1 LLNFEEMSF
10 CCKNTK
16 QPLWALTVSL
26 FCLICSLTEAV
37 NAQSYLAPA
46 VADVQLNYNQTCPW
60 QTLNT
65 NGMNYLTVQEWTWSS
80 LGCSQGSIRGL
91 YRFDLNVP
99 SAQNELYDN
108 RADLLL
114 FFPDGNPETHQYNS
128 SVGANEFLVR
138 RVVQD
143 WDESTVTWDTQ
154 PSVSP
159 TDSIEVGPSSTM
171 PSTED
176 YVVDISPMVAGW
188 LCGGLE
194 HFGVSLRQSNEGI
207 VFRRVTFTTR
217 EWAVESERPS
227 IRLQYA
233 SIHAVGPSNVCPGT
247 LIDISAQ
254 LTNAA
259 IPAEYNFS
267 WVYQNTGQ
275 SLQGASHTMLL
286 QQPGEH
292 VFILTAAN
300 STCQTATDTLVV
312 TVSAPVF
319 IDAGDDILSYCG
331 SEISIDPV
339 VSEGNGSISYQWSVD
354 NAIISQT
361 EVLQTVFNVTAM
373 VSVTATDECGTTDQ
387 DQVMVTIQPSALVVD
402 AGADQSGSCLDVF
415 ELEATAVGA
424 SGQVIYTWF
433 ENNIEV
439 FVGAV
444 MPIQAGESS
453 NYVVTALDEC
463 GSSDSDNVTIEI
475 LPSTLNLVV
484 PLEVTGS
491 CVEEVVII
499 ASLSGNQGTPTYS
512 WINAQ
517 GELSNTNE
525 LQEIF
530 YQNTIVQL
538 MVVDECGNNASAS
551 ISIEIPPTQISID
564 LPEDT
569 VVCSGDFLQ
578 LNALVSGGSGAVSGY
593 WVGLED
599 QGLSPVISP
608 LGPNT
613 SYTFYATDQCGNT
626 ASASMNVILSNV
638 QAAFEV
644 ESDDN
649 IDYVFVN
656 TSQGADSL
664 IWYFPDGT
672 VYNEQTIYYQN
683 NSSDSWVLQLEA
695 IGEGGC
701 RSIIEQQFL
710 PLTVLYVPNA
720 FTPNGDGLNDV
731 LNVLGVDIVKFSMHI
746 YNRWGEEVF
755 FSDAIEKVWTGGKED
770 GSYFV
775 PDGVYYYHAVAQD
788 SKKNTFEVEGHLSV
802 LR

>member
-1 LLNFEEMSF
+1 MKY

-16 QPLWALTVSL
+16 QLLLALPVCL
-26 FCLICSLTEAV
+26 FCLIFTLAEAV
-37 NAQSYLAPA
+37 NAQFYLAPA
-46 VADVQLNYNQTCPW
+46 VADVQLNYNQSCPW

-65 NGMNYLTVQEWTWSS
+65 NGMNYLTVQEWTWSAD
-80 LGCSQGSIRGL
+80 GCSQGSVRGL

-114 FFPDGNPETHQYNS
+114 FFPDGNSETHQYYTDS
-128 SVGANEFLVR
+128 GANEFLVR

-143 WDESTVTWDTQ
+143 WDESIVTWETQ
-154 PSVSP
+154 PLVSP
-159 TDSIEVGPSSTM
+159 DDSIEVGPSSTM

-176 YVVDISPMVAGW
+176 YVVDISTMVSGW

-194 HFGVSLRQSNEGI
+194 HYGVSLRQSNEG
-207 VFRRVTFTTR
+207 VVYRRVTFTTR

-233 SIHAVGPSNVCPGT
+233 RIDAVGPSNVCPGT
-247 LIDISAQ
+247 SVDISAQ

-275 SLQGASHTMLL
+275 GLPGASHTMLL

-292 VFILTAAN
+292 VFILTATN
-300 STCQTATDTLVV
+300 STCQTATDTLVI
-312 TVSAPVF
+312 TVSAPVS
-319 IDAGDDILSYCG
+319 IDAGDDVLSGCA
-331 SEISIDPV
+331 SDISIDPV
-339 VSEGNGSISYQWSVD
+339 VSGGNGVISYQWIVD
-354 NAIISQT
+354 NATISQS
-361 EVLQTVFNVTAM
+361 EVLQTLFDATAI
-373 VSVTATDECGTTDQ
+373 VSVTATDECGTTAQ
-387 DQVMVTIQPSALVVD
+387 DQVMVTIQPSALVVE

-415 ELEATAVGA
+415 ELEATAAGA
-424 SGQVIYTWF
+424 SGQVVYTWF

-439 FVGAV
+439 FEGPV
-444 MPIQAGESS
+444 MPIQVGQST

-463 GSSDSDNVTIEI
+463 GASDSDNVTIEI
-475 LPSTLNLVV
+475 LPSALNLVV
-484 PLEVTGS
+484 PLEVSAS
-491 CVEEVVII
+491 CVEEVVMI

-512 WINAQ
+512 WNNEL
-517 GELSNTNE
+517 GELSNTDE
-525 LQEIF
+525 LQEVF
-530 YQNTIVQL
+530 YQNTVVQL
-538 MVVDECGNNASAS
+538 TVVDECGNNASAS
-551 ISIEIPPTQISID
+551 ISIEIPPSQINID

-578 LNALVSGGSGAVSGY
+578 LNALVNGGSGMVSGY
-593 WVGLED
+593 WSGLED
-599 QGLSPVISP
+599 QGLSPVVSP
-608 LGPNT
+608 LGPHA

-626 ASASMNVILSNV
+626 ASASMSVIVSTV
-638 QAAFEV
+638 QAAFEA

-649 IDYVFVN
+649 IDYAFVN
-656 TSQGADSL
+656 ASQGADSL

-672 VYNEQTIYYQN
+672 VLNEQTISYQN
-683 NSSDSWVLQLEA
+683 NSLNSWVLQLEA

-701 RSIIEQQFL
+701 RSIVEQQFA
-710 PLTVLYVPNA
+710 PHTVLYVPNA

-731 LNVLGVDIVKFSMHI
+731 LNVLGADIVKFRMHI

-755 FSDAIEKVWTGGKED
+755 FSDALEKVWTGGKDD

-775 PDGVYYYHAVAQD
+775 PDGVYYYHIVAQD
-788 SKKNTFEVEGHLSV
+788 SKKNVFEVEGQLTIV
-802 LR
+802 R